1 MMRRTEF
8 LRLALLPATTLPLP
22 DAGEA
27 PESAV
32 HLGVAQLYAG
42 LQAKRVQLL
51 NGLLVLDTRNWSSGA
66 RGEVITDVIDLGG
79 GGILSE
85 TASVTDLRVALDASP
100 GVSIAVRTGETY
112 FQTPGTWNEWA
123 KPPIAG
129 PPKGRYAQVRLEL
142 AAGDPAKPPSVSG
155 VKLTCRAARPASKG
169 SVTVIADQ
177 VQRIGRSPIQF
188 GYERQDQADVQW
200 LRKSFHLDNVIA
212 GKRTEFERLTALMHW
227 VATRANIRPG
237 PWENTRQSYPW
248 QIRRVMTE
256 ANGGT
261 IYSHCMSYCEV
272 MLAAASSFGW
282 QGRHWAIHGVR
293 DTSHE
298 VPEIWVNELGKWVYF
313 DPSLD
318 TYYADP
324 ATGEPLNLLE
334 MHERYLR
341 TVFRPGEVQQRGR
354 HVNEDRLRALRGKH
368 PVRCVTGDYAYGKP
382 VQWDWEWDHGYMT
395 AGWLQLTPR
404 NDWHSRPQPAFAHFG
419 DGAEGYD
426 GYPLFVDSQTPLTA
440 DATTW
445 YTRKRDLWW
454 TLNQAS
460 FRLIRAG
467 ETSLR
472 VECGNSQPHFRRYLV
487 RHGSDEWKPAEP
499 MFSWTLRAGENRLEV
514 APEDEFGR
522 RGISSSAVI
531 AYRP

>member
-8 LRLALLPATTLPLP
+8 LKLALLPAAALPTLK
-22 DAGEA
+22 GSEA
-27 PESAV
+27 PEVVVYLDA
-32 HLGVAQLYAG
+32 ARLYDG

-51 NGLLVLDTRNWSSGA
+51 RGLLALDTRNWNAAA
-66 RGEVITDVIDLGG
+66 RGEVVSDVIDLGG
-79 GGILSE
+79 GGVLSE
-85 TASVTDLRVALDASP
+85 AASVSDLRVTLDASP
-100 GVSIAVRTGETY
+100 GVSIQVRTGDTY
-112 FQTPGTWNEWA
+112 SQAPGTWSEWA
-123 KPPIAG
+123 RPASAVPPT
-129 PPKGRYAQVRLEL
+129 GRYAQVRLEL
-142 AAGDPAKPPSVSG
+142 AATDPATPPSVSG
-155 VKLTCRAARPASKG
+155 VKLTCRVARPASKG
-169 SVTVIADQ
+169 SVSVVTDE
-177 VQRIGRSPIQF
+177 VQRIGRSPVQF

-200 LRKSFHLDNVIA
+200 LRRSFRLDDVIA
-212 GKRTEFERLTALMHW
+212 GKRTELERLAALMHW

-237 PWENTRQSYPW
+237 PWEDGKQAYPW

-272 MLAAASSFGW
+272 MLTAASAFGW

-298 VPEIWVNELGKWVYF
+298 VPEIWVDELGKWVFF

-368 PVRCVTGDYAYGKP
+368 PVRCVTGNYGYGKP

-404 NDWHSRPQPAFAHFG
+404 NNWHSRPAPAFAHFG
-419 DGAEGYD
+419 DGAEGYE
-426 GYPLFVDSQTPLTA
+426 GFPLFIDSQTPLTA
-440 DATTW
+440 DATNW
-445 YTRKRDLWW
+445 YSRKRDLWW
-454 TLNQAS
+454 TLNQAT
-460 FRLIRAG
+460 FRLVRAG
-467 ETSLR
+467 EDSLS
-472 VECGNSQPHFRRYLV
+472 VECGNSQPHFRRYLA
-487 RHGSDEWKPAEP
+487 RLGSQEWKPVESRFP
-499 MFSWTLRAGENRLEV
+499 WPLRAGENRLEV

-522 RGISSSAVI
+522 RGSSSSVVA